1 MATTRIVFS
10 PRSSHYERCGAAGC
24 RSADGC
30 PALRAGGA
38 PIAESADASP
48 DIRILA
54 IRHCLMLVG
63 EALDFVSDEIFA
75 HEPLIP
81 WRRVIALRHR
91 LIHGY
96 WLIDEDIIN
105 EISRNETEAL
115 VAALDRLIQKLR

>member
-1 MATTRIVFS
+1 MSIAERPIVDRLTDARRYAQMARQ
-10 PRSSHYERCGAAGC
+10 
-24 RSADGC
+24 
-30 PALRAGGA
+30 
-38 PIAESADASP
+38 IAESTDALP

-54 IRHCLMLVG
+54 IRHYLMLVG
-63 EALDFVSDEIFA
+63 EALDFVPNEIFA

-105 EISRNETEAL
+105 EIARNETEAL

>member
-1 MATTRIVFS
+1 MATTRTVFS
-10 PRSSHYERCGAAGC
+10 PRSSHMSIAERPIVDRLTDARRYAQMA
-24 RSADGC
+24 RQ
-30 PALRAGGA
+30 
-38 PIAESADASP
+38 IAESTDALP

-63 EALDFVSDEIFA
+63 EALDFVPNEIFA

-81 WRRVIALRHR
+81 WRRVIALRHL

-105 EISRNETEAL
+105 EIARNETEAL

>member
-1 MATTRIVFS
+1 MSTVERPIDDRLTDARRYAQMARQ
-10 PRSSHYERCGAAGC
+10 
-24 RSADGC
+24 
-30 PALRAGGA
+30 
-38 PIAESADASP
+38 IAESTDALP

-63 EALDFVSDEIFA
+63 EALDFVPDEIFA

-96 WLIDEDIIN
+96 WLMR
-105 EISRNETEAL
+105 ISSTKFREMKLKRLSQPSIAL
-115 VAALDRLIQKLR
+115 SKN